1 MKQLI
6 GLDTTNTPN
15 DAFSRITLG
24 NKRYGINLYVKFQ
37 NDTPISGVTVT
48 SSGQPL
54 ISGSMVTDE
63 NGCLFLAQDG
73 TSFTANIDNA
83 NGKVYIDCA
92 ENPSA
97 SQILSDTITTVNMTL
112 LSSSGQ
118 LD

>member
-6 GLDTTNTPN
+6 GFDTTNTPN

-48 SSGQPL
+48 SSGQPP

-63 NGCLFLAQDG
+63 NGTGVTPTVTGCAGGWCVLN
-73 TSFTANIDNA
+73 SVANNNELVVISGAGA
-83 NGKVYIDCA
+83 NGIAIFKW
-92 ENPSA
+92 
-97 SQILSDTITTVNMTL
+97 TT
-112 LSSSGQ
+112 
-118 LD
+118 